1 MLDDIKFLA
10 WQDYAG
16 LNLNQNVK
24 PKNKR
29 KKTMKNPK
37 FNTPENVQQ
46 LIELMFMAH
55 ARYDDN
61 LDKAKAICMYI
72 SDRWYKSCHAN
83 DVEKIIKLTT

>member
-1 MLDDIKFLA
+1 MLDNIKFLA

-16 LNLNQNVK
+16 LNLNEKVK

-37 FNTPENVQQ
+37 FNKPENVSQ
-46 LIELMFMAH
+46 LIELMSMAH

-61 LDKAKAICMYI
+61 QDKAKAICKYI

-83 DVEKIIKLTT
+83 DVETIIKLTT